1 MQISI
6 CLIPLDQIALE
17 ELIKK
22 IIMISKN
29 KKIPVFDFKI
39 QEKEKEF
46 INDCLEKSFIGQGSY
61 VKDFEEKFS
70 KFVDCEY
77 GITTTSGT
85 TALHLACETLGIKT
99 GDQVLVSSSTNMAC
113 AFAVD
118 YCGGIPIPIDIEKE
132 TWQMDVN
139 KIEEKINKKTKAIM
153 VVHLFGH
160 PVDMDPVLKISKKY
174 NLKIIEDCAE
184 AHGVEYKG
192 KKVGSIGDIGAF
204 SFFANKTITCGEGGM
219 LVTNSKELAERA
231 KSLKNLSY
239 GKINKFM
246 HEDIGFNYRLPNISA
261 ALGLGQ
267 FLNIEKIFSEKK
279 RIYNRYKNNLE
290 KVKGVKIP
298 LIRDWVTKY
307 IMWVFNIYLDSNFP
321 VSRDELVNKL
331 QEKKIETRNAFVP
344 INRQKILL
352 KKYDLFKEEDCPN
365 ANYIMD
371 NGFYLPSGNTI
382 SNDDIDFVCEQIIN
396 ISKK

>member
-1 MQISI
+1 MMNN
-6 CLIPLDQIALE
+6 L
-17 ELIKK
+17 
-22 IIMISKN
+22 
-29 KKIPVFDFKI
+29 KKIPVFDI
-39 QEKEKEF
+39 ALGDIEKKY
-46 INDCLEKSFIGQGSY
+46 INECLDTSFIGQGPF
-61 VKDFEEKFS
+61 VKKFEEKFS
-70 KFVDCEY
+70 TFVDCEY

-85 TALHLACETLGIKT
+85 TALHLACAALDLKKD
-99 GDQVLVSSSTNMAC
+99 DQVLVSSSTNMAC
-113 AFAVD
+113 AFAID
-118 YCGGIPIPIDIEKE
+118 YCGAIPVPIDIEKE

-160 PVDMDPVLKISKKY
+160 PVDMDVVLNLSKKY

-219 LVTNSKELAERA
+219 VVTNSEEIAKKA

-239 GKINKFM
+239 GKVNKFM

-267 FLNIEKIFSEKK
+267 FENIQSVFKEKE
-279 RIYNRYKNNLE
+279 RIYKRYKDNLSS
-290 KVKGVKIP
+290 VKGVNIP
-298 LIRDWVTKY
+298 KVRDWVSKY
-307 IMWVFNIYLDSNFP
+307 IMWVFNIYLDDNFP
-321 VSRDELVNKL
+321 VNRDELTKILKDKN
-331 QEKKIETRNAFVP
+331 IETRDAFVP
-344 INRQKILL
+344 INKQQILIDKYKI
-352 KKYDLFKEEDCPN
+352 FKETDCPN

-371 NGFYLPSGNTI
+371 NGLYLPSGNNIT
-382 SNDDIDFVCEQIIN
+382 NEEIDFICEEIKRIT
-396 ISKK
+396 I

>member
-1 MQISI
+1 M
-6 CLIPLDQIALE
+6 E
-17 ELIKK
+17 
-22 IIMISKN
+22 KN
-29 KKIPVFDFKI
+29 KFKRIPVFDI
-39 QEKEKEF
+39 LLGSKEKEF
-46 INDCLEKSFIGQGSY
+46 VNDCLNTSFIGQGPY
-61 VKDFEEKFS
+61 VKDFENKFS

-85 TALHLACETLGIKT
+85 TALHLACATLGIGE

-113 AFAVD
+113 AFSID
-118 YCGGIPIPIDIEKE
+118 YCGAIPIPIDIEKE
-132 TWQMDVN
+132 TWQIDVK

-160 PVDMDPVLKISKKY
+160 PVDMDPVLKIAKKF

-219 LVTNSKELAERA
+219 VVTNSKKLADKA
-231 KSLKNLSY
+231 KNLKNLSY
-239 GKINKFM
+239 GKVNKFI
-246 HEDIGFNYRLPNISA
+246 HDDIGFNYRLPNISA

-267 FLNIEKIFSEKK
+267 FTNIEKVFSAKE
-279 RIYNRYKNNLE
+279 RIYNRYKKNLE
-290 KVKGVKIP
+290 GVKGVKIP
-298 LIRDWVTKY
+298 VIREWVTRY
-307 IMWVFNIYLDSNFP
+307 IMWVFNIYLDSSYP
-321 VSRDELVNKL
+321 ITRDELVKKL
-331 QEKKIETRNAFVP
+331 KEKNIETRNAFVP
-344 INRQKILL
+344 INKQTVLIE
-352 KKYDLFKEEDCPN
+352 KYGLFKENDCPN

-382 SNDDIDFVCEQIIN
+382 SNEEIDFVSNQII
-396 ISKK
+396 SLAKK